1 MFIMSTT
8 VPPATPVTTPPATTV
23 VTPPGSPKGSR
34 VVVQNPKEL
43 LTLVSIANV
52 FVNEVPLGATDADV
66 AQWSS
71 LSPADKKIKVVALMQ
86 ALHARIAEAKRV
98 AAEAAAKI
106 QAEREAILLEAKA
119 KADEEAR
126 IAAEAKAKADE
137 EAQFEFDCMSP
148 EEQQAFLAKKAA
160 DKADAAALAADLEA
174 VKKLEDAEILK
185 IVEVSTAAEE
195 AQQLVLDTTTA
206 ALPLKEV
213 EAAMRAA
220 LAEQDFARDKA
231 AKEAAAIVAAE
242 KAAKE
247 AAENELLEA
256 AMTRAAELAAQ
267 ECLAFNATQLCI
279 RVGPLDSHLA
289 LTAST
294 PSTVDALCALQLAA
308 QAELDCLM
316 SDRPGALQLET
327 ATKEALR
334 AYKNAVWQQEKE
346 DMAKAARLLV
356 KTREQMELDTVS
368 KRPLVQLGIDISAS
382 MNFDVAKCPGTRLCK
397 CADKAKDKKTP
408 FLACIC
414 KNTTPK
420 GNINIFPLG
429 PRKDDKEYAK
439 ALNLRTT
446 LQSFLSDYE
455 TDQNYSTFLDAVI
468 HHILENKSKDPL
480 VLVLLT
486 DGGISGDSAKAIK
499 DMMMAFKKNDT
510 EKNLQKVVLVFPPHT
525 NDVTIRKII
534 QEYGAIFNEG
544 QAIPLE
550 THKMTFDDPKGL
562 EKVLN
567 DIFAISVPVFN
578 PQFPRNL
585 FGELFVHKDAPSSK
599 VVPAFVDSRTSQFI
613 DPEYKQIFVKLMN
626 AQIETV
632 KTNPDAL
639 LFNLGGNIA
648 FLHELLRK
656 SPLRKEYDDMLS
668 AVLAILEKS
677 GKMTS
682 VSKIRDMMKEAK
694 LTLDEE
700 VEQYVKSLNP
710 YALLRFK
717 VDQLP
722 AADVSKMLSD
732 GSFSGIAQ
740 LAKLLFQKSQPAM
753 VVDLDFDL
761 SDKSFANLPLLGP
774 ESTAQN
780 CLAAFNRLFYGSR
793 YQQIT
798 IAGLPLVV
806 FLTHLLTTPDAHLP
820 REFVEMALKVL
831 FDNKVGILS
840 HVGIDLDTETDETF
854 NPMPKGDK
862 ASQFFSP
869 FLTEPLIAL
878 FKIFGNRFKGLSP
891 VMKDKLFAFFEYIDD
906 TYHKVKSMFSV
917 LYEPKVEKMPLTPK
931 SVSRKLMS
939 IFKDDQVL
947 GLSVGSIVQI
957 LFPSG
962 EDPFPNN
969 ATVGLVLAI
978 FDKDGELW
986 VQVLELDQPNY
997 QHTSKKGKVA
1007 FDTVA
1012 VRAGSL
1018 TVLTNHPTLLP
1029 ETFVLNGT
1037 TFNTFTYKDDKV
1049 MINPAVC
1056 NSLPR
1061 DHVIP
1066 GLNRYLMEKQA
1077 STETGENGQLSYG
1090 LRALFNEDGSLKRP
1104 GCTFKKELL
1113 DAQNEVVAG
1122 IVQAFESAN
1131 PRVNTEKTVSHQLS
1145 LAKFVEM
1152 FGNALGLHPLVVEHL
1167 RKGPTIITRDVITRL
1182 MEAGMKH
1189 VYSPDDKSFKGFTV
1203 EFFAESVI
1211 PCDWSSSYK
1220 ELFAQVCAM
1229 IQQRQSFTPFTLLTE
1244 MVCGVCCDKH
1254 PIAEFTQAPCGHV
1267 FCTESQQ
1274 GAMAAHP
1281 LVPGLINTVP
1291 YRCFVPGC
1299 QQAIPS
1305 GNQGFD
1311 LFLSSLPIGA
1321 TATLCPC
1328 GNFFQNEAR
1337 VCGSSGAAAPQ
1348 ETECPKCL
1356 AAKAKPDGCTP
1367 CSQCGV
1373 FAIRNGGCQHM
1384 TCSQCDAYTCFGCG
1398 AALSREHPIGWWNC
1412 KAHLLGG
1419 SCLNRK
1425 SNPPTCIEHNRC
1437 EDCKELCGNVPRS

>member
-1 MFIMSTT
+1 MATN
-8 VPPATPVTTPPATTV
+8 VPPTNATPVVPPTNATQVDSAKDILQLSGIGYV
-23 VTPPGSPKGSR
+23 VFPDGSH
-34 VVVQNPKEL
+34 
-43 LTLVSIANV
+43 
-52 FVNEVPLGATDADV
+52 LGATEAEV
-66 AQWSS
+66 AQWSY
-71 LSPADKKIKVVALMQ
+71 LSKVEKRALVILMMQ
-86 ALHARIAEAKRV
+86 AYHARIAEAKRI
-98 AAEAAAKI
+98 AAELEAKI
-106 QAEREAILLEAKA
+106 QAEREAILQEGKA
-119 KADEEAR
+119 KAEEEAR
-126 IAAEAKAKADE
+126 IAAEAKAKAEEEARIAAE

-148 EEQQAFLAKKAA
+148 EEQKAVLDKKAEAAELAK
-160 DKADAAALAADLEA
+160 ALQA
-174 VKKLEDAEILK
+174 VKEQEAA
-185 IVEVSTAAEE
+185 VELLAIEEAIISITAAEE
-195 AQQLVLDTTTA
+195 NQQLVLVFDLETA
-206 ALPLKEV
+206 APSLEEV
-213 EAAMRAA
+213 GAAMRAA
-220 LAEQDFARDKA
+220 LAEQDLSRDKA
-231 AKEAAAIVAAE
+231 AKEAAAIVAE
-242 KAAKE
+242 ENAAKE
-247 AAENELLEA
+247 AAEEALLAA
-256 AMTRAAELAAQ
+256 AMAKAAE
-267 ECLAFNATQLCI
+267 ERLAFNANQLCSRI
-279 RVGPLDSHLA
+279 DPLNSHLA

-294 PSTVDALCALQLAA
+294 PSTVDALCALKLAA
-308 QAELDCLM
+308 KAELACLM
-316 SDRPGALQLET
+316 SDRPGALPLET

-334 AYKNAVWQQEKE
+334 AYKIAVWQQEKE

-356 KTREQMELDTVS
+356 KTREQMESETVS

-439 ALNLRTT
+439 ALKLRTT
-446 LQSFLSDYE
+446 FQSFLSDYE

-499 DMMMAFKKNDT
+499 DMMMAFKRNDT

-578 PQFPRNL
+578 PQFPRNF
-585 FGELFVHKDAPSSK
+585 FGELFVREDAPSSK
-599 VVPAFVDSRTSQFI
+599 VAQAFFDPRTSQFI

-668 AVLAILEKS
+668 SVLAILEKS

-682 VSKIRDMMKEAK
+682 VSKIREMMKEAK
-694 LTLDEE
+694 LTLTEE
-700 VEQYVKSLNP
+700 VEQDVKSLNA
-710 YALLRFK
+710 YAFLRFK

-722 AADVSKMLSD
+722 ADVSKMLSD
-732 GSFSGIAQ
+732 GSFSGIAE
-740 LAKLLFQKSQPAM
+740 LAKLLFQKSQPAK
-753 VVDLDFDL
+753 VVDPQLDS
-761 SDKSFANLPLLGP
+761 SDTSFANLPLLGP
-774 ESTAQN
+774 DSTPKD
-780 CLAAFNRLFYGSR
+780 CLMAFNRFFYGSR
-793 YQQIT
+793 FQQIT

-840 HVGIDLDTETDETF
+840 HVGIDLETETDETF

-862 ASQFFSP
+862 ACQFFSP
-869 FLTEPLIAL
+869 FLTSRVIAL
-878 FKIFGNRFKGLSP
+878 FKIFGNRFKGLSL

-906 TYHKVKSMFSV
+906 AYHKVNSMFSV
-917 LYEPKVEKMPLTPK
+917 LYEPKVEGVPLTPK
-931 SVSRKLMS
+931 SVCFEQVCT
-939 IFKDDQVL
+939 FKHDAEL
-947 GLSVGSIVQI
+947 RVGSIVGIQ
-957 LFPSG
+957 FPSDK
-962 EDPFPNN
+962 DPYPNN
-969 ATVGLVLAI
+969 ATVGLVLSI
-978 FDKDGELW
+978 FEKDGELC

-1007 FDTVA
+1007 FDTIV
-1012 VRAGSL
+1012 VRAENL
-1018 TVLTNHPTLLP
+1018 TVLTKDPVLLP
-1029 ETFVLNGT
+1029 EKFTLDGKEV
-1037 TFNTFTYKDDKV
+1037 NTFSYKDNQV
-1049 MINPAVC
+1049 AINPAVC
-1056 NSLPR
+1056 NSLVQG
-1061 DHVIP
+1061 HVISS
-1066 GLNRYLMEKQA
+1066 LNRYLMDKQA
-1077 STETGENGQLSYG
+1077 SQATDSNGQLLYG
-1090 LRALFNEDGSLKRP
+1090 LRALFNEDGSLKRA
-1104 GCTFKKELL
+1104 GCTFKQELL
-1113 DAQNEVVAG
+1113 DAQNAVVAG
-1122 IVQAFESAN
+1122 IVSAFESTN
-1131 PRVNTEKTVSHQLS
+1131 PRVDFVKTVEHQFNLS
-1145 LAKFVEM
+1145 KFTEM
-1152 FGNALGLHPLVVEHL
+1152 FGNTLGLHPLIVDHL
-1167 RKGPTIITRDVITRL
+1167 RKGHTFINREVITRL
-1182 MEAGMKH
+1182 MEAGMH
-1189 VYSPDDKSFKGFTV
+1189 QVYSPDAKSFKGITFA
-1203 EFFAESVI
+1203 FFGESCVK
-1211 PCDWSSSYK
+1211 CDFSGFYK
-1220 ELFAQVCAM
+1220 ELFAEVCAKN
-1229 IQQRQSFTPFTLLTE
+1229 QVRQSFTPFTLLTE

-1267 FCTESQQ
+1267 FCTESQRN
-1274 GAMAAHP
+1274 AMEAHP
-1281 LVPGLINTVP
+1281 LLTGHLNTVV
-1291 YRCFVPGC
+1291 YRCFVEGC
-1299 QQAIPS
+1299 QRPIPS
-1305 GNQGFD
+1305 GNAAFD
-1311 LFLSSLPIGA
+1311 QFHLTLPIGA
-1321 TATLCPC
+1321 KATLCAC
-1328 GNFFQNEAR
+1328 GDFFQNEAR
-1337 VCGSSGAAAPQ
+1337 VCGTSGQVAPL

-1356 AAKAKPDGCTP
+1356 TAKAKPDGCTP

-1398 AALSREHPIGWWNC
+1398 APLSRDFPIGWWNC
-1412 KAHLLGG
+1412 KAHLLGFA
-1419 SCLNRK
+1419 CVNRK
-1425 SNPPTCIEHNRC
+1425 SAVPTCIENNRC